1 MGAGSVAD
9 HDSNND
15 DLPANNNND
24 NNNDAPD
31 RDRQPQAQEACLR
44 EDART
49 YGASTAPALGTAGA
63 LARIL
68 SFPRTSGRVS
78 CARSRDT

>member
-1 MGAGSVAD
+1 MAD
-9 HDSNND
+9 NDNNND
-15 DLPANNNND
+15 DLPADNNND

-31 RDRQPQAQEACLR
+31 RDRQPQAQEACFR
-44 EDART
+44 EDAQT

-68 SFPRTSGRVS
+68 SSLRTSGRVS